1 MSNAPDHFAAVVLP
15 DGVQKYAYLAA
26 GARPPHP
33 PAFFY
38 GHAPAGITEEWA
50 GGRGVGW
57 SVCTAAAGRCLG
69 FWRTA
74 LTLWLRFLPSPSL
87 LSASAVRIH
96 TLLLPPLGTP
106 LPPSPPLVLPRL
118 TYERDV
124 KVENAGTLTIERE
137 DHTLGNLMRM
147 QLLRDPRVTYVAYKQ
162 PHPLEHHI
170 ILRVHTQ
177 LGPRGGVGGGGVG
190 DAAVG
195 GGAGGGGDAAAPYL
209 PTDAIAT
216 ALRDLNAE
224 INLIADRLGEA
235 LDAAATTMDDHG
247 QYR

>member
-15 DGVQKYAYLAA
+15 DGVQK
-26 GARPPHP
+26 
-33 PAFFY
+33 
-38 GHAPAGITEEWA
+38 
-50 GGRGVGW
+50 
-57 SVCTAAAGRCLG
+57 
-69 FWRTA
+69 
-74 LTLWLRFLPSPSL
+74 
-87 LSASAVRIH
+87 
-96 TLLLPPLGTP
+96 
-106 LPPSPPLVLPRL
+106 L

-147 QLLRDPRVTYVAYKQ
+147 QLLRDPRVTFVAYKQ

-170 ILRVHTQ
+170 VLRVHTQ
-177 LGPRGGVGGGGVG
+177 LGPRGPGMGGDTTVGGGGP
-190 DAAVG
+190 
-195 GGAGGGGDAAAPYL
+195 GGGGDPSTPYL

-216 ALRDLNAE
+216 ALRDLNSE
-224 INLIADRLGEA
+224 INLIADRLVEA

>member
-1 MSNAPDHFAAVVLP
+1 M
-15 DGVQKYAYLAA
+15 
-26 GARPPHP
+26 
-33 PAFFY
+33 AFKSM
-38 GHAPAGITEEWA
+38 HTSP
-50 GGRGVGW
+50 
-57 SVCTAAAGRCLG
+57 AAAGLSPHPLACCLSG
-69 FWRTA
+69 ARAIGASEREWAEGRGLLVCAPAAA
-74 LTLWLRFLPSPSL
+74 LPGLGLTGALAHGTDALAVFSPLPLHSRPLLHAYSPGTH
-87 LSASAVRIH
+87 ASPPPFGTTPAA
-96 TLLLPPLGTP
+96 LPPHFA
-106 LPPSPPLVLPRL
+106 RL

-137 DHTLGNLMRM
+137 DHTLGNLVRM

-162 PHPLEHHI
+162 PHPLEHNI

-177 LGPRGGVGGGGVG
+177 LGPRGGGAG
-190 DAAVG
+190 G
-195 GGAGGGGDAAAPYL
+195 GGAGDALGMGGGGAAGGGDAAAPYL

-224 INLIADRLGEA
+224 INLIADKLDAA